1 MKLRRRPALDS
12 LGRARLGEHQERAA
26 RDALRPRS
34 GLVMV
39 ALGAIG
45 FAPSYKCGPE
55 VQSEP
60 QTHPTP
66 RRSK

>member
-1 MKLRRRPALDS
+1 MKLRRRIFDPQD
-12 LGRARLGEHQERAA
+12 RARLGEHQERAA

-55 VQSEP
+55 VKSGP
-60 QTHPTP
+60 QTHSTP
-66 RRSK
+66 RRST